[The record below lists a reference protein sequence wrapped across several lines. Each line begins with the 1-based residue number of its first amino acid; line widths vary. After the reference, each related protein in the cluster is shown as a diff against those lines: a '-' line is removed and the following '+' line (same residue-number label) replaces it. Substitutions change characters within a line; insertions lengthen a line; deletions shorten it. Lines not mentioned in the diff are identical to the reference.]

1 MITMAKIR
9 NIRNILA
16 TVLILGSMSF
26 SISNAQSLE
35 LVGSCDLI
43 GDPEFIAVGGGFAY
57 IGGYNPL
64 LQIVNILDPENPF
77 VVGSIDPGYRTWDLC
92 ISKNHV
98 FIAGNVL
105 LFIIDVSDP
114 SSPSLISTFEP
125 YFVAHDVTVINNIAY
140 LLDCYRLYVI
150 DISNLAEPELLSDI
164 ILYINH
170 ADRMAIRDNYAYIES
185 YAGSSPSGLRIVSIE
200 DPSNPVLLG
209 GSTDISFGQDIALV
223 QDFAYIPK
231 YHGIKIVNISDP
243 SNPYLAGQYDAADY
257 TREIYVD
264 GNFAFLAELH
274 NFADGGI
281 RILNISQPLQPQP
294 MIYYNDHP
302 YYDVFYC
309 DGLLYS
315 TRLTNKLDIF
325 RFSAPTNIEEEI
337 NTPNYLQYLGSFPN
351 PFNSSTAISFTLTR
365 PGMIK
370 LSIYNIQGQLI
381 SELLREIHEAGDHSI
396 SWDAAEYPS
405 GVYFA
410 RLEAGGSSKTAKMV
424 LLK

>member
-9 NIRNILA
+9 NIRNTLA

-43 GDPEFIAVGGGFAY
+43 GDPEFIAVGGDFAY

-92 ISKNHV
+92 IS
-98 FIAGNVL
+98 
-105 LFIIDVSDP
+105 DVSDP

-185 YAGSSPSGLRIVSIE
+185 YAGSSPSTSL
-200 DPSNPVLLG
+200 
-209 GSTDISFGQDIALV
+209 
-223 QDFAYIPK
+223 
-231 YHGIKIVNISDP
+231 
-243 SNPYLAGQYDAADY
+243 
-257 TREIYVD
+257 
-264 GNFAFLAELH
+264 
-274 NFADGGI
+274 
-281 RILNISQPLQPQP
+281 ISQ
-294 MIYYNDHP
+294 
-302 YYDVFYC
+302 
-309 DGLLYS
+309 
-315 TRLTNKLDIF
+315 
-325 RFSAPTNIEEEI
+325 
-337 NTPNYLQYLGSFPN
+337 NT
-351 PFNSSTAISFTLTR
+351 TAL
-365 PGMIK
+365 K
-370 LSIYNIQGQLI
+370 LSISPIPPIPTWPANTMPQIIQGKSMLTATSLFWLNYTI
-381 SELLREIHEAGDHSI
+381 SQM
-396 SWDAAEYPS
+396 AES
-405 GVYFA
+405 GF
-410 RLEAGGSSKTAKMV
+410 
-424 LLK
+424 